1 MGAEI
6 GNIRVVAP
14 TCADDITLLVSNQS
28 EAQDLLDIVC
38 NITSKDLVKINPSK
52 SELVPLTKRHSDFS
66 LHMNTEEIKQ
76 TETKHLG
83 IKRNNKN
90 NIDTEDRIKL
100 ARRTIYTLLG
110 PGLHTRK
117 GMSPVLY
124 SVFFIFTSNLGDCG
138 SIYATY

>member
-14 TCADDITLLVSNQS
+14 TCADDIALLVSNQS

-52 SELVPLTKRHSDFS
+52 SELVPLTKRHSDVS

-83 IKRNNKN
+83 IKRN
-90 NIDTEDRIKL
+90 
-100 ARRTIYTLLG
+100 
-110 PGLHTRK
+110 
-117 GMSPVLY
+117 
-124 SVFFIFTSNLGDCG
+124 
-138 SIYATY
+138 